1 LTLSDPLPRREQDQF
16 GFAIAAAFP
25 SSHYKAATVG
35 RSASAET
42 ALELTY
48 LAQFTQSI
56 VVQLDAQYVVHP
68 GAVQSRRSSLVPGLR
83 LALSR

>member
-1 LTLSDPLPRREQDQF
+1 LSDPLPRREQDQF
-16 GFAIAAAFP
+16 GFSIAAAFLG
-25 SSHYKAATVG
+25 SHYKAATVG
-35 RSASAET
+35 RSAAAET

-56 VVQLDAQYVVHP
+56 VVQLDMQYVVHP
-68 GAVQSRRSSLVPGLR
+68 GALQSRRSSLVPGLR